1 MYIIYLK
8 LYYSVKLKIINEI
21 LTKLGERVLNYMIN
35 KVCESKSNTIQSK
48 RGMTFYNLILDRHK
62 EKVKDVAIC
71 RLNGEY
77 HELTEVIEDDGEVEL
92 IGFDTELG
100 IKIYTRTLQFIFIKV
115 VLELF
120 PEAKITMEHAIS
132 NAVYGEVH
140 KDIPLNEEDISKIK
154 TRMKEIIYNDVPINS
169 IRASKEDA
177 IEIFKNYKMD
187 DKVKLL
193 KYLNIKD
200 VQLHELE
207 GRYDYFYGPM
217 AYSSA
222 VIKIFDVFNYESGFI
237 LQRPGRK
244 NLNVLPE
251 FREQRSLTKIF
262 IEAQRWLNILGI
274 EDVGALNEKVINNEL
289 RNVIMVSEALHE
301 KKIANIAD
309 EILNEKDVKIIL
321 IAGPSSS
328 GKTTFANRLSIQ
340 LKVNGLIPTPL
351 SLDNYFV
358 NRIET
363 PKDENGDFDYESIN
377 ALDLKL
383 LNNDLKKLMNGEYVD
398 LPIYNF
404 KTGEKE
410 WNDNKVKL
418 PKNGVL
424 ILEGIHGLNPN
435 LILGELNSNV
445 FKIYISA
452 LTQLNIDNHNRIS
465 TTDVRKVRRIVR
477 DSLSRGY
484 KAEETLKMWQ
494 AIKKGEKKNIFVYQ
508 EEANIAF
515 NSTLVYEL
523 GVLKPY
529 ALKELN
535 KIAEE
540 SSVYSEAIRLKSF
553 LSFFKKIDIDE
564 VPKNSILREFI
575 GGSAFYEY

>member
-1 MYIIYLK
+1 
-8 LYYSVKLKIINEI
+8 
-21 LTKLGERVLNYMIN
+21 MIN
-35 KVCESKSNTIQSK
+35 GGAMLGSKTIK
-48 RGMTFYNLILDRHK
+48 AKKGMTFYNLILENCEDK
-62 EKVKDVAIC
+62 DKIKDVAIC
-71 RLNGEY
+71 KLNGQY
-77 HELTEVIEDDGEVEL
+77 YELTQVVKEDGDIEL

-115 VLELF
+115 ALELF
-120 PEAKITMEHAIS
+120 PKAKITIEHAIS
-132 NAVYGEVH
+132 KAVYGEIH
-140 KDIPLNEEDISKIK
+140 KDIPLNENDIEKIK
-154 TRMKEIIYNDVPINS
+154 IRMQEIINKDVPIKS
-169 IRASKEDA
+169 IVTSKEEA
-177 IEIFKNYKMD
+177 IEIFKSYKMD

-193 KYLNIKD
+193 KYYDIRD
-200 VQLHELE
+200 VHLYELE
-207 GRYDYFYGPM
+207 GRFDYFYGLM
-217 AYSSA
+217 AYSTG
-222 VIKIFDVFNYESGFI
+222 VIRTFNVFNYESGFI
-237 LQRPGRK
+237 LQRPLRK
-244 NLNVLPE
+244 NLYELPK
-251 FREQRSLTKIF
+251 FKEQKSLTKIF
-262 IEAQRWLNILGI
+262 IEAQRWLTILGI
-274 EDVGALNEKVINNEL
+274 EDVGTLNEKVLNNEL

-309 EILNEKDVKIIL
+309 EIFNKKDVKVIL

-340 LKVNGLIPTPL
+340 LRVNGLIPIPL

-358 NRIET
+358 NRIDT
-363 PKDENGDFDYESIN
+363 PKDENGDYDYESIN

-383 LNNDLKKLMNGEYVD
+383 LNENLERLMKGEEVEV
-398 LPIYNF
+398 PIYNF

-410 WNDNKVKL
+410 WKDYRVKL
-418 PKNGVL
+418 PENGVL

-435 LILGELNSNV
+435 LISNELNKNV

-484 KAEETLKMWQ
+484 KAEDTLKMWKS
-494 AIKKGEKKNIFVYQ
+494 IKTGEKNNIFVYQ
-508 EEANIAF
+508 EQADVAF

-535 KIAEE
+535 KVTEE
-540 SSVYSEAIRLKSF
+540 SPVYSEAIRLKAF
-553 LSFFKKIDIDE
+553 LSFFKIIDIEE
-564 VPKNSILREFI
+564 VPNNSLLREFI

>member
-1 MYIIYLK
+1 M
-8 LYYSVKLKIINEI
+8 INEGFE
-21 LTKLGERVLNYMIN
+21 LKN
-35 KVCESKSNTIQSK
+35 NTIK
-48 RGMTFYNLILDRHK
+48 AKKGITFYNLILDDYK
-62 EKVKDVAIC
+62 DKVKDVAIC
-71 RLNGEY
+71 KLNGKY
-77 HELTEVIEDDGEVEL
+77 HELTEVIEEDGEVEI

-115 VLELF
+115 ALELF
-120 PEAKITMEHAIS
+120 PESKITIEHAIS
-132 NAVYGEVH
+132 KAVYGEVH
-140 KDIPLNEEDISKIK
+140 KEIPLNKEDTNKIKARMQEIINEDIQIK
-154 TRMKEIIYNDVPINS
+154 SIIT
-169 IRASKEDA
+169 SKEDA
-177 IEIFKNYKMD
+177 IEIFEGYKMN

-193 KYLNIKD
+193 RYCNIKD
-200 VQLHELE
+200 VHLYELE

-217 AYSSA
+217 GYSTGI
-222 VIKIFDVFNYESGFI
+222 IKAFDVFNYELGFI
-237 LQRPGRK
+237 LQRPESK
-244 NLNVLPE
+244 NLNVLPK
-251 FREQRSLTKIF
+251 FKEQKCLTKIF

-289 RNVIMVSEALHE
+289 RNIIMVSEGLHE

-309 EILNEKDVKIIL
+309 EILNKKDTKIIL

-340 LKVNGLIPTPL
+340 LRVNGLIPTPL

-358 NRIET
+358 ERIDT
-363 PKDENGDFDYESIN
+363 PKDENGDYDYESIN

-383 LNNDLKKLMNGEYVD
+383 LNKDLEKLMNGEEAD

-404 KTGEKE
+404 RTGEKE
-410 WNDNKVKL
+410 WNGYKVKL
-418 PKNGVL
+418 PKNAVL

-435 LILGELNSNV
+435 LISNELNSNV

-484 KAEETLKMWQ
+484 KAEDTLKMWDS
-494 AIKKGEKKNIFVYQ
+494 IKKGEKNNIFVYQ
-508 EEANIAF
+508 EEADVAF

-523 GVLKPY
+523 GVLKPH

-535 KIAEE
+535 KITEE
-540 SSVYSEAIRLKSF
+540 SPVYSEAIRLKAF
-553 LSFFKKIDIDE
+553 LSFFKEIDIEE
-564 VPKNSILREFI
+564 VPKNSLLREFI

>member
-1 MYIIYLK
+1 
-8 LYYSVKLKIINEI
+8 
-21 LTKLGERVLNYMIN
+21 MIN
-35 KVCESKSNTIQSK
+35 GGYILRNKAIKAK
-48 RGMTFYNLILDRHK
+48 KGMTFYNLILENYEDTDKDKIK
-62 EKVKDVAIC
+62 EVAIC
-71 RLNGEY
+71 KLNGKY
-77 HELTEVIEDDGEVEL
+77 YELTEVIKEDGNIEL

-115 VLELF
+115 ALELF
-120 PEAKITMEHAIS
+120 PQAKITIQHAIS
-132 NAVYGEVH
+132 KAVYGEIH
-140 KDIPLNEEDISKIK
+140 KEIPLNEEDINKIEI
-154 TRMKEIIYNDVPINS
+154 RMQEIINKDVPIKS
-169 IRASKEDA
+169 IVTSKEEA
-177 IEIFKNYKMD
+177 IEIFKSYKME

-193 KYLNIKD
+193 KYYDIRD
-200 VQLHELE
+200 VHLYELE

-217 AYSSA
+217 AYSTG
-222 VIKIFDVFNYESGFI
+222 VIRTFNLFNYESGFI
-237 LQRPGRK
+237 LQRPLRK
-244 NLNVLPE
+244 KLYELPK
-251 FREQRSLTKIF
+251 FREQKSLTKIF
-262 IEAQRWLNILGI
+262 METERWLTILGI
-274 EDVGALNEKVINNEL
+274 EDVGTLNEKVLNNEL
-289 RNVIMVSEALHE
+289 RNVIMVSEGLHE

-309 EILNEKDVKIIL
+309 EIFNKRNVKVIL

-340 LKVNGLIPTPL
+340 LRVNGLIPIPL

-358 NRIET
+358 NRIDT
-363 PKDENGDFDYESIN
+363 PKDENGDYDYESIN

-383 LNNDLKKLMNGEYVD
+383 LNDNLERLMKGEEVEV
-398 LPIYNF
+398 PIYNF

-410 WNDNKVKL
+410 WKDCRVKL
-418 PKNGVL
+418 PENGVL

-435 LILGELNSNV
+435 LISNGLNKNV

-484 KAEETLKMWQ
+484 GAEDTLKMWKS
-494 AIKKGEKKNIFVYQ
+494 IKNGEKNNIFVY
-508 EEANIAF
+508 EEQADVTF

-529 ALKELN
+529 ALKELA
-535 KIAEE
+535 KITEE
-540 SSVYSEAIRLKSF
+540 SSAYSEAIRLKSF
-553 LSFFKKIDIDE
+553 LSFFKTIDIEE
-564 VPKNSILREFI
+564 VPKNSLLREFI

>member
-1 MYIIYLK
+1 M
-8 LYYSVKLKIINEI
+8 INEGFE
-21 LTKLGERVLNYMIN
+21 LKN
-35 KVCESKSNTIQSK
+35 NTIK
-48 RGMTFYNLILDRHK
+48 AEKGITFYDLILNNYKD
-62 EKVKDVAIC
+62 KVKAVAIC
-71 RLNGEY
+71 KLNGKY
-77 HELTEVIEDDGEVEL
+77 HELTEVIEDDGEVEI

-115 VLELF
+115 ALELF
-120 PEAKITMEHAIS
+120 PQSKITIEHAIS
-132 NAVYGEVH
+132 KAIYGELH
-140 KDIPLNEEDISKIK
+140 KEMPLNKDEINKIKIRMQDIINKDIKIK
-154 TRMKEIIYNDVPINS
+154 S
-169 IRASKEDA
+169 IRISKEDA
-177 IEIFKNYKMD
+177 IKIFEGYKMN

-193 KYLNIKD
+193 KYCNIKD
-200 VQLHELE
+200 VQLYELE

-217 AYSSA
+217 GYSTGI
-222 VIKIFDVFNYESGFI
+222 IKIFDVFNYESGFI
-237 LQRPGRK
+237 LQKPEIK
-244 NLNVLPE
+244 DLNVLPK
-251 FREQRSLTKIF
+251 FKEQKSLTKIF

-289 RNVIMVSEALHE
+289 RNIIMVSEGLHE

-309 EILNEKDVKIIL
+309 EIANKKDVKIVL

-340 LKVNGLIPTPL
+340 LRVNGLIPIPL
-351 SLDNYFV
+351 SLDNYFF
-358 NRIET
+358 NRINT
-363 PKDENGDFDYESIN
+363 PKDKNGNYDYESIN

-383 LNNDLKKLMNGEYVD
+383 LNKDLEKLMNEEEVN

-410 WNDNKVKL
+410 WDHYKVKL
-418 PKNGVL
+418 PKNAVL

-435 LILGELNSNV
+435 LISSECSSNV

-484 KAEETLKMWQ
+484 KAEDTLNMWDS
-494 AIKKGEKKNIFVYQ
+494 IKKGERDNIFVYQ
-508 EEANIAF
+508 EEADVAF

-523 GVLKPY
+523 GVLKPH
-529 ALKELN
+529 ALNELN
-535 KIAEE
+535 KITEE
-540 SSVYSEAIRLKSF
+540 SPVYSEAIRLKAF
-553 LSFFKKIDIDE
+553 LSFFKKIDIEE
-564 VPKNSILREFI
+564 VPKNSLLREFI

>member
-1 MYIIYLK
+1 
-8 LYYSVKLKIINEI
+8 
-21 LTKLGERVLNYMIN
+21 MIN
-35 KVCESKSNTIQSK
+35 KGLESECNTIKAK
-48 RGMTFYNLILDRHK
+48 RGITFYNLILDNYK
-62 EKVKDVAIC
+62 DKVKDVAIC
-71 RLNGEY
+71 KLNGKY
-77 HELTEVIEDDGEVEL
+77 HELIEVIEDDGEVEI

-100 IKIYTRTLQFIFIKV
+100 MKIYTRTLQFIFIKIA
-115 VLELF
+115 LDLF
-120 PEAKITMEHAIS
+120 PKSKITIEHAIS
-132 NAVYGEVH
+132 KAIYGEVH
-140 KDIPLNEEDISKIK
+140 KEIPLNKDDINKIK
-154 TRMKEIIYNDVPINS
+154 TRMQDIINKDIPINS
-169 IRASKEDA
+169 IITSKEEA
-177 IEIFKNYKMD
+177 IEIFKGYKMD
-187 DKVKLL
+187 DKVNLL
-193 KYLNIKD
+193 KYCNIKD
-200 VQLHELE
+200 VQLYELE

-217 AYSSA
+217 GYSTGI
-222 VIKIFDVFNYESGFI
+222 IKIFDVFNYESGFI
-237 LQRPGRK
+237 LQRPEIK
-244 NLNVLPE
+244 NLNVLPK
-251 FREQRSLTKIF
+251 FKEQKSLTKIF
-262 IEAQRWLNILGI
+262 IEAQKWLNILEL

-289 RNVIMVSEALHE
+289 RNIIMVSEALHE

-309 EILNEKDVKIIL
+309 DISNKKDVKIIL

-340 LKVNGLIPTPL
+340 LKVNGLIPIPL
-351 SLDNYFV
+351 SLDNYFF
-358 NRIET
+358 NRIDT
-363 PKDENGDFDYESIN
+363 PRDENGDYDYESIN

-383 LNNDLKKLMNGEYVD
+383 LNKNLEKLMNGEKVD

-410 WNDNKVKL
+410 WNDYKVEL
-418 PKNGVL
+418 PLNGVL

-435 LILGELNSNV
+435 LISSELNNNV

-484 KAEETLKMWQ
+484 RAEETLKMWQ
-494 AIKKGEKKNIFVYQ
+494 SIKIGEKNNIFVYQ
-508 EEANIAF
+508 EEADVTF

-535 KIAEE
+535 KITAE
-540 SSVYSEAIRLKSF
+540 SPVYSEAIRLKAF
-553 LSFFKKIDIDE
+553 LSFFKKINVEE
-564 VPKNSILREFI
+564 VPNNSILREFI

>member
-1 MYIIYLK
+1 MIDKGFGLK
-8 LYYSVKLKIINEI
+8 NDTIK
-21 LTKLGERVLNYMIN
+21 
-35 KVCESKSNTIQSK
+35 SKMGI
-48 RGMTFYNLILDRHK
+48 TFYSLILDK
-62 EKVKDVAIC
+62 NKNKVKDVAIC
-71 RLNGEY
+71 KLNGRY
-77 HELTEVIEDDGEVEL
+77 CELTEVIEDDGEIEC

-115 VLELF
+115 ALELF
-120 PEAKITMEHAIS
+120 PEAQITIEHTIS

-140 KDIPLNEEDISKIK
+140 KEIPLNKEDINKIK
-154 TRMKEIIYNDVPINS
+154 IRMQEIITKDIPITS
-169 IRASKEDA
+169 IITSKEDA
-177 IEIFKNYKMD
+177 IEIFKGYKMD
-187 DKVKLL
+187 DKVNFL
-193 KYLNIKD
+193 KYCNIKD
-200 VQLHELE
+200 VHLYELE

-217 AYSSA
+217 AYSTGI
-222 VIKIFDVFNYESGFI
+222 IKIFDIFNYESGFI
-237 LQRPGRK
+237 LQRPQRK
-244 NLNVLPE
+244 NLNVLAE
-251 FREQRSLTKIF
+251 FKEQKSLTKIF

-274 EDVGALNEKVINNEL
+274 EDVGTLNEKVINNEL
-289 RNVIMVSEALHE
+289 KNIIMVSEGLHE

-328 GKTTFANRLSIQ
+328 GKTTFANRLGIQ
-340 LKVNGLIPTPL
+340 LKVNGLIPMPL
-351 SLDNYFV
+351 SLDNYFL
-358 NRIET
+358 NRIDT
-363 PKDENGDFDYESIN
+363 PKDENGDYDYESIN

-383 LNNDLKKLMNGEYVD
+383 LNKDLEKLMNEEEVD

-404 KTGEKE
+404 KTGQKE
-410 WNDNKVKL
+410 WNNYKVKL

-435 LILGELNSNV
+435 LILDKFNSKV

-484 KAEETLKMWQ
+484 KAVDTLKMWQ
-494 AIKKGEKKNIFVYQ
+494 SIKKGERKNIFVYQ
-508 EEANIAF
+508 EEADIAF

-529 ALKELN
+529 ALQELN
-535 KIAEE
+535 KITEE
-540 SSVYSEAIRLKSF
+540 SPVYSEAIRLTAF
-553 LSFFKKIDIDE
+553 LSFFEKI
-564 VPKNSILREFI
+564 
-575 GGSAFYEY
+575 

>member
-1 MYIIYLK
+1 
-8 LYYSVKLKIINEI
+8 
-21 LTKLGERVLNYMIN
+21 MIN
-35 KVCESKSNTIQSK
+35 DVSMLKNEKIK
-48 RGMTFYNLILDRHK
+48 AKKGMTFYNLILEHYGNR

-71 RLNGEY
+71 KLNGKY
-77 HELTEVIEDDGEVEL
+77 YELTQEVKEDGDIELV
-92 IGFDTELG
+92 GFDTELG

-115 VLELF
+115 ALELF
-120 PEAKITMEHAIS
+120 PQAKITIEHAIS
-132 NAVYGEVH
+132 KAVYGEVH
-140 KDIPLNEEDISKIK
+140 KEIPLNEEDIKKIK
-154 TRMKEIIYNDVPINS
+154 TRMQEIIDKDVPINS
-169 IRASKEDA
+169 IVIPKEEA
-177 IEIFKNYKMD
+177 MEIFNLYKME

-193 KYLNIKD
+193 RYYDIKD
-200 VQLHELE
+200 VHLYELE

-217 AYSSA
+217 AYSA
-222 VIKIFDVFNYESGFI
+222 GVIRTFNVLYYESGFI
-237 LQRPGRK
+237 LQRPLRD
-244 NLNVLPE
+244 NLSELPK
-251 FREQRSLTKIF
+251 FREQKSLTKIF
-262 IEAQRWLNILGI
+262 IETERWLTILGI
-274 EDVGALNEKVINNEL
+274 ENVGTLNERVLNNEL
-289 RNVIMVSEALHE
+289 INVIMVSEGLHE

-309 EILNEKDVKIIL
+309 EVFSKKDVKIVL

-340 LKVNGLIPTPL
+340 LRVNGLIPIPL

-358 NRIET
+358 NRIDT
-363 PKDENGDFDYESIN
+363 PKDENGDYDYESIK

-383 LNNDLKKLMNGEYVD
+383 LNDNLERLMKGEEVEI
-398 LPIYNF
+398 PIYNF

-410 WNDNKVKL
+410 WKGHKVKL

-435 LILGELNSNV
+435 LISNELNKNV

-484 KAEETLKMWQ
+484 GAEDTLKMWKS
-494 AIKKGEKKNIFVYQ
+494 IKTGEKNNIFVYQ
-508 EEANIAF
+508 EEADVAF

-535 KIAEE
+535 KITEE
-540 SSVYSEAIRLKSF
+540 SPVFSEAIRLKAF
-553 LSFFKKIDIDE
+553 LSFFKIIDIEE
-564 VPKNSILREFI
+564 VPKNSLLREFI

>member
-1 MYIIYLK
+1 
-8 LYYSVKLKIINEI
+8 
-21 LTKLGERVLNYMIN
+21 MIN
-35 KVCESKSNTIQSK
+35 TDLELKNKTIKAKKVL
-48 RGMTFYNLILDRHK
+48 TFYELIIDKYK

-71 RLNGEY
+71 KLNGRY
-77 HELTEVIEDDGEVEL
+77 HELTEIIEDDGDVEL

-115 VLELF
+115 ALDLF
-120 PEAKITMEHAIS
+120 PESRITIDHAIS
-132 NAVYGEVH
+132 KAIYGEVH
-140 KDIPLNEEDISKIK
+140 KKVPLSKGDIDKIKMKMQKIINKDIPIK
-154 TRMKEIIYNDVPINS
+154 S
-169 IRASKEDA
+169 IRALKEDA
-177 IEIFKNYKMD
+177 IEIFKKYKMD

-193 KYLNIKD
+193 KYNDIKY
-200 VQLHELE
+200 VHLYELE

-217 AYSSA
+217 GYSTGI
-222 VIKIFDVFNYESGFI
+222 IKVFDVFNYESGFI
-237 LQRPGRK
+237 LQRPQK
-244 NLNVLPE
+244 DKLDELAE
-251 FREQRSLTKIF
+251 FREQKSLTKIF
-262 IEAQRWLNILGI
+262 IETQRWLNILGI
-274 EDVGALNEKVINNEL
+274 EDVGTLNEKVINNEL
-289 RNVIMVSEALHE
+289 RNIIMVSEGLHE

-309 EILNEKDVKIIL
+309 NISNRKDIKIVL

-340 LKVNGLIPTPL
+340 LRVNGLIPIPL

-358 NRIET
+358 NRIDT
-363 PKDENGDFDYESIN
+363 PKDENGDYDYESIY

-383 LNNDLKKLMNGEYVD
+383 LNEDLEKLMSGEETS
-398 LPIYNF
+398 LPTYNF

-410 WNDNKVKL
+410 WKDYKVKL

-435 LILGELNSNV
+435 LISSQLNSNV

-484 KAEETLKMWQ
+484 KAEDTLKMWKS
-494 AIKKGEKKNIFVYQ
+494 IKKGEKNNIFVYQ
-508 EEANIAF
+508 EEADVAF

-535 KIAEE
+535 KINED

-553 LSFFKKIDIDE
+553 LSFFKEIDIDE
-564 VPKNSILREFI
+564 VPKNSLLREFI
-575 GGSAFYEY
+575 GGSTFYEY